1 MDFHKKETQKYLIP
15 IGLALAGFI
24 VAVISILFGY
34 FYLPNLGA
42 AFFRLILACVL
53 PVILLL
59 MYQSKSAAKTA
70 LPLMVIGAVLLGLQ
84 LLGTLYTLFA
94 AIAGAGFGLFR
105 WIPGSSILGHL
116 VLALAYFFDCFSW
129 GFYFFRDLFELFNRR
144 TVGAAVFAV
153 QSVFPGYLQ
162 RIPAIFASQQP
173 A

>member
-116 VLALAYFFDCFSW
+116 VGPCLFLRLLLLGVLFLP
-129 GFYFFRDLFELFNRR
+129 DLFELFNRR

>member
-105 WIPGSSILGHL
+105 WIPGSCSMIL
-116 VLALAYFFDCFSW
+116 
-129 GFYFFRDLFELFNRR
+129 
-144 TVGAAVFAV
+144 
-153 QSVFPGYLQ
+153 
-162 RIPAIFASQQP
+162 
-173 A
+173 

>member
-59 MYQSKSAAKTA
+59 MYQSKSAAK
-70 LPLMVIGAVLLGLQ
+70 P
-84 LLGTLYTLFA
+84 
-94 AIAGAGFGLFR
+94 R
-105 WIPGSSILGHL
+105 
-116 VLALAYFFDCFSW
+116 CRSW
-129 GFYFFRDLFELFNRR
+129 
-144 TVGAAVFAV
+144 
-153 QSVFPGYLQ
+153 
-162 RIPAIFASQQP
+162 
-173 A
+173 